1 MASKEV
7 VSRARETFQQRG
19 SLDDLRRK
27 VNGFFDNC
35 FNKVSS
41 GFLEADSHLG
51 PLPRPRE
58 RRNL

>member
-7 VSRARETFQQRG
+7 VPRPRKTFQKRG
-19 SLDDLRRK
+19 SLNDLRRE